1 MAFTTTVFLFIFF
14 PLCLAGYY
22 IIKLLDKRN
31 KKLADIFSSI
41 YLILVSIAFY
51 AYGGLNGAI
60 LFIFYI
66 LFVWISGK
74 IIEKYGRKRGKS
86 SLILSIFAII
96 LTAILVYYKYY
107 NFIAGNLNNWFNIGL
122 GLVNII
128 VPLGISFITFSA
140 ISYIMDI
147 YRGNAT
153 AGSILDAALYL
164 SFFPK
169 VISGPI
175 ELWKDFQGQIKE
187 RHIDESCFLEGLN
200 RIMIGFA
207 KKLILADN
215 FGAMVSKIQG
225 INGIDQPTAWVSAF
239 FYMMQI
245 YYDFAGYSDIAI
257 GISKLLGFNLKEN
270 FNFPYVSKSI
280 TEFWRRW
287 HISLGTW
294 FREYIYIP
302 LGGNRKGKA
311 RTLINLFIVFLLTGI
326 WHGSAWNYICWGILN
341 GICILIERC
350 IMDKTFYKKIPS
362 FIKWAFTMF
371 IVLISWQVFLF
382 TDMSELFYNLKLMF
396 GMESTGTVLYSYRY
410 FMDTRM
416 IVLSV
421 IAVLGA
427 AVLHFPVFKR
437 FADWTNSTKT
447 GLIVK
452 ETGLILL
459 MIISVICMINS
470 SYSPFLYFQY

>member
-1 MAFTTTVFLFIFF
+1 MAFTTVVFLFVFF
-14 PLCLAGYY
+14 PICIAGYY
-22 IIKLLDKRN
+22 IIKLLEKRN

-41 YLILVSIAFY
+41 YLILVSVFFY
-51 AYGGLNGAI
+51 ACAGLDAAL
-60 LFIFYI
+60 LFVFYV
-66 LFVWISGK
+66 LFVWLAGK
-74 IIEKYGRKRGKS
+74 ATEAYGRKHGKKC
-86 SLILSIFAII
+86 LVLTIIALI
-96 LTAILVYYKYY
+96 LTAVLIYYKYY
-107 NFIAGNLNNWFNIGL
+107 NFIAQNLNDLFNLGL
-122 GLVNII
+122 GLINII
-128 VPLGISFITFSA
+128 IPLGISFITFSA

-147 YRGNAT
+147 YRGDAT
-153 AGSILDAALYL
+153 AGSLLDAALYMT
-164 SFFPK
+164 FFPK

-175 ELWKDFQGQIKE
+175 VLWKNFQGQIKD
-187 RHIDESCFLEGLN
+187 RHIDESSFLEGLN

-215 FGAMVSKIQG
+215 FGAIVSKIQG
-225 INGIDQPTAWVSAF
+225 INGIDQPTAWVGAF

-257 GISKLLGFNLKEN
+257 GLSKLFGFNLKEN
-270 FNFPYVSKSI
+270 FNFPYVSQSI

-311 RTLINLFIVFLLTGI
+311 RTLINLFVVFLLTGI
-326 WHGSAWNYICWGILN
+326 WHGAAWNYICWGILN
-341 GICILIERC
+341 GVFILIERC

-362 FIKWAFTMF
+362 VIKWVFTMF
-371 IVLISWQVFLF
+371 IVLISWQIFLF
-382 TDMSELFYNLKLMF
+382 TDMSALLYNLKIMF
-396 GMESTGTVLYSYRY
+396 GIVSPENVLYSYTY

-421 IAVLGA
+421 IAVFGGVALN
-427 AVLHFPVFKR
+427 FPVFKR
-437 FADWTNSTKT
+437 IAEWTNSTKS
-447 GLIVK
+447 GLIIK
-452 ETGLILL
+452 EVGLIIL
-459 MIISVICMINS
+459 MVISVICMVNS